1 MNIPKTLTWR
11 AATKAAAAFAV
22 AIRFVSS
29 APAQPAAPPAVA
41 PSADFFI
48 SPQGN
53 DGWTGKLAAPNADN
67 TDGPF
72 ATLRRARLAVRVVKS
87 GQYRDIHVLIRGG
100 EYRFAATEVF
110 TPADSHYDSF
120 AVYYM
125 SYPGEEPVFSSDLEV
140 TGWQLATDVP
150 GLPATAQGK
159 VYRAPIPRLPE
170 GKARFYTMYDNGRP
184 VPRARSKGFVPT
196 KDIKG
201 GDGGGMDFKGV
212 VEADR
217 TSLWFPPGALRAWP
231 NLDDIEVVVEPV
243 GYVIN
248 YLPLASVDEKAGL
261 AVTALPAS
269 YPMTR
274 QSFAGAFDHGH
285 ACVEN
290 AIDHLDT
297 PGEWVLDTRAGAIYY
312 WPIDGTP
319 GKVAVPALTEYVRID
334 GHELGGIVRNVAFRG
349 LTFTRGDRY
358 RITAGDSGLQH
369 DWDVWN
375 RGNALVRLRD
385 AEYCHVE
392 ACRFTR
398 SGGGGVR
405 LDLHCQSNEVKN
417 NLVEHLG
424 GTGILLCGYGPGALH
439 VNKAN
444 RILNNHVHHCGQLH
458 YQSAGIMV
466 WQSGENIIRHNRLH
480 HLPYS
485 GIILSGMR
493 PGIAN
498 LEQPNRE
505 VEGTIRRWELPP
517 SAQFQSISTNFMGQG
532 SAADRDSILGHW
544 NHVAPFELTRH
555 NLIEDN
561 ELFRCVE
568 KLFDG
573 NAIYL
578 SDTGN
583 GNVIR
588 RNFIHH
594 FRGGGMQSSIRTDA
608 FIKHTLITDNVLYR
622 NNGGGISVRYWE
634 NHVLNNIVADCR
646 ETVETNAAGRVS
658 RIFLGYLGLYAAD
671 RNGMPPHTR
680 IAIERNILYKTSAR
694 LPFYRVGAVRG
705 RKVEATEEHPTAG
718 KSTARP
724 APAAQVEMNL
734 EACDIDRNLYF
745 DTEAPD
751 HGAAAL
757 AAYRARGIEP
767 NGVVGD
773 PLFMDVA
780 RGDFRFRAGSAAE
793 KIGFR
798 EIDVRQTGLTPEFPA
813 RLARAVRDQLGA
825 DYDAFTRLADPARD

>member
-1 MNIPKTLTWR
+1 MNIPKNLTRR
-11 AATKAAAAFAV
+11 AAAKAAAAFAL
-22 AIRFVSS
+22 AILFFSS
-29 APAQPAAPPAVA
+29 APARPAAPPAAA
-41 PSADFFI
+41 PYADFFV

-53 DGWTGKLAAPNADN
+53 DRWTGKLAAPNADR

-72 ATLRRARLAVRVVKS
+72 ATLGRARLAMRVLKS
-87 GQYRDIHVLIRGG
+87 GQYRDIFVLIRGG
-100 EYRFAATEVF
+100 EYRLAATEVF
-110 TPADSHYDSF
+110 TPSDGHYDSF
-120 AVYYM
+120 AVHYQA
-125 SYPGEEPVFSSDLEV
+125 YPGEEPVFSSDIDV
-140 TGWQLATDVP
+140 TGWQLAINVP
-150 GLPATAQGK
+150 DLPAAAQGK
-159 VYRAPIPRLPE
+159 VFRAPIPRLPD
-170 GKARFYTMYDNGRP
+170 GKARFYTMYDHGRP

-196 KDIKG
+196 KDIRG
-201 GDGGGMDFKGV
+201 GDGGYADWAGV
-212 VEADR
+212 VGADR
-217 TSLWFPPGALRAWP
+217 NSLWFPSGALRAWP
-231 NLDDIEVVVEPV
+231 NLEDIEVVVEPV

-248 YLPLASVDEKAGL
+248 YLPLASVDEQAGR

-274 QSFAGAFDHGH
+274 QAFAGTFDHGH

-297 PGEWVLDTRAGAIYY
+297 PGEWVVDTRVGAIYY

-319 GKVAVPALTEYVRID
+319 GQVTVPALTEYVRVD

-369 DWDVWN
+369 DWDLWN
-375 RGNALVRLRD
+375 RGNALLRLRD
-385 AEYCHVE
+385 AEYCRIE

-405 LDLHCQSNEVKN
+405 LDLHSQSNELKH
-417 NLVEHLG
+417 NLVEYLG

-444 RILNNHVHHCGQLH
+444 RILSNHVHHCGQLH

-466 WQSGENIIRHNRLH
+466 WQSGENLIRNNRLH
-480 HLPYS
+480 HLPYTA
-485 GIILSGMR
+485 IVISGMR
-493 PGIAN
+493 PAIAN

-505 VEGTIRRWELPP
+505 IEGTIRRHEIPP
-517 SAQFQSISTNFMGQG
+517 EAQYQPVATAF
-532 SAADRDSILGHW
+532 LGRESPDERKAKLEHW
-544 NHVAPFELTRH
+544 NRIAPFELARH

-568 KLFDG
+568 RLFDG

-634 NHVLNNIVADCR
+634 NHVFNNIIADCR

-658 RIFLGYLGLYAAD
+658 RIFLGYLGLYAVD
-671 RNGMPPHTR
+671 RDGMPPHTR
-680 IAIERNILYKTSAR
+680 IAIERNILYKTNAK
-694 LPFYRVGAVRG
+694 LPFYRVGAVRV
-705 RKVEATEEHPTAG
+705 KKAEATEEHSTAK

-757 AAYRARGIEP
+757 AAYRARGIEQ

-780 RGDFRFRAGSAAE
+780 RGDFRLRAGSAAE

-798 EIDVRQTGLTPEFPA
+798 EIDVRQTGLTPDFPT
-813 RLARAVRDQLGA
+813 RFARAVRAELGA
-825 DYDAFTRLADPARD
+825 DYDSFLRLDDSSRP

>member
-1 MNIPKTLTWR
+1 MKPLRCRFSSLAIVLAVLMFPPCPL
-11 AATKAAAAFAV
+11 AAQL
-22 AIRFVSS
+22 
-29 APAQPAAPPAVA
+29 APGTPAA
-41 PSADFFI
+41 PSADFFV

-53 DGWTGKLAAPNADN
+53 DRWSGQLAAPNADAS
-67 TDGPF
+67 DGPF
-72 ATLRRARLAVRVVKS
+72 ATLGRARQAVRILKN
-87 GQYRDIHVLIRGG
+87 GLYRDLYVLIRGG
-100 EYRFAATEVF
+100 EHRLAATEVF
-110 TPADSHYDSF
+110 TPADGHYDSF
-120 AVYYM
+120 AVHYM
-125 SYPGEEPVFSSDLEV
+125 AYPGETPVFSSDLDV
-140 TGWQLATDVP
+140 IGWQLATNVP
-150 GLPATAQGK
+150 GLPGAAQGK
-159 VYRAPIPRLPE
+159 VYRAPLPRLPE
-170 GKARFYTMYDNGRP
+170 GKPRFHTMYDTGRP
-184 VPRARSKGFVPT
+184 VPRARSKGFSPT
-196 KDIKG
+196 KDLKG

-212 VEADR
+212 VEGDR
-217 TSLWFPPGALRAWP
+217 TSLWFPRGALRAWP
-231 NLDDIEVVVEPV
+231 NLDDIEVLVEPV

-248 YLPLASVDEKAGL
+248 YLPLASVDEKAGR
-261 AVTALPAS
+261 AVTALPAT
-269 YPMTR
+269 YPMGR
-274 QSFAGAFDHGH
+274 QFFAGAFDHGH

-297 PGEWVLDTRAGAIYY
+297 PGEWVVDTRAGAIYY
-312 WPIDGTP
+312 WPLDGTP
-319 GKVAVPALTEYVRID
+319 GKVTVPALTEYLRID
-334 GHELGGIVRNVAFRG
+334 GHELGGIVRNLAFRG

-358 RITAGDSGLQH
+358 RLTAGDTGLQH

-375 RGNALVRLRD
+375 RGNALLRLRN
-385 AEYCHVE
+385 AEYCRVE

-398 SGGGGVR
+398 SGGAGVR
-405 LDLHCQSNEVKN
+405 LDLHCQANEVKN

-424 GTGILLCGYGPGALH
+424 GTGILLCGYGPGTLH

-444 RILNNHVHHCGQLH
+444 RILNNHLHHCGQLH

-466 WQSGENIIRHNRLH
+466 WQSGENLIRNNRLH

-498 LEQPNRE
+498 LDRPNRE
-505 VEGTIRRWELPP
+505 VEGTLRRWELPP
-517 SAQFQSISTNFMGQG
+517 SAQFQTISTNFMGQR

-544 NHVAPFELTRH
+544 NQVAPFELARN
-555 NLIEDN
+555 NLVEDN

-568 KLFDG
+568 TLFDG

-622 NNGGGISVRYWE
+622 NSGGGISVRYYE
-634 NHVLNNIVADCR
+634 NHVYNNIIADCR

-671 RNGMPPHTR
+671 REAMPPHTR
-680 IAIERNILYKTSAR
+680 IAIARNILYKTSAR

-705 RKVEATEEHPTAG
+705 KRVEANEENPSAPARSAG
-718 KSTARP
+718 TRP
-724 APAAQVEMNL
+724 APTQQMEMNL

-757 AAYRARGIEP
+757 AAYRQRGIEP

-773 PLFMDVA
+773 PLFVDPA
-780 RGDFRFRAGSAAE
+780 RGDFRLRPGSAAE
-793 KIGFR
+793 RIAFR
-798 EIDVRQTGLTPEFPA
+798 EIDVRQAGPTPEFPDRFE
-813 RLARAVRDQLGA
+813 RLVREQLGA
-825 DYDAFTRLADPARD
+825 DYDRFERLDATQKN